1 MASVPLVLLCVVLMG
16 ASPALAQ
23 LRGELVASGFT
34 QPIAFVQDPT
44 DQSVFLVVQQDG
56 RVRVL
61 RNGVVQ
67 GTDYLDVRSAV
78 LNSGEQGLLGLAFA
92 PDYATSGRVFINFIT
107 QGGNTIIARFTRS
120 VSNPLRA
127 EPSSRFDLMWPGG
140 QRFIQQP
147 FSNHNGGNMVF
158 GPDGYLYIGMGDGGS
173 GNDPFHNAQ
182 NPNTLLGKMLRIDV
196 RVPDSDPEGYN
207 IPPTNPFVGTPGVLG
222 EIWSFGLRN
231 PWRYSFDNPSRGGT
245 GAMILGD
252 VGQNAWEEID
262 YEPAGRGG
270 RNYGWRNREGAHN
283 NVTSLAPFS
292 TPLIDPIHEYPHGA
306 GASVTGGFVYR
317 GTALGAGTQGRY
329 FFADFVQ
336 SRIWSVHL
344 SQNVLAGTATATDL
358 REHTAE
364 LVVGNAM
371 RLPSSFAEDASG
383 ELYVLSYLGTVH
395 RLTGT
400 GPPENSGAKRR
411 PSSQAPIGFATPRS
425 PNASAGVA
433 SSQAPQSGGLATAA
447 SDPCVAL
454 TRLLDAIRQLLP
466 DESEWVV
473 TFTIQSTAGE
483 PAPDL
488 WARWLM
494 GCRLRP
500 SPGTHRLMLNPVM
513 MLTRPPCFELAYA
526 KFSGTL
532 SDPVFT
538 VTPTASTSPTPTGEM
553 LGPSPNSTPV
563 GVRTPTIQLSEGN
576 VSPCSSPDNSGTNS
590 VTTASPSGFT

>member
-1 MASVPLVLLCVVLMG
+1 MHGRPLAHTASVPLVLVCVVLMW
-16 ASPALAQ
+16 ASPVLAQ

-34 QPIAFVQDPT
+34 LPVAFVQDPT

-67 GTDYLDVRSAV
+67 GTDYLDIRSVV

-92 PDYATSGRVFINFIT
+92 PDYAASGRVFVNFSNLSGHT
-107 QGGNTIIARFTRS
+107 VIARFTRS
-120 VSNPLRA
+120 ASNPLRA
-127 EPSSRFDLMWPGG
+127 EPSSRFDLLWPGG

-147 FSNHNGGNMVF
+147 FSNHNGGNLMV

-207 IPPTNPFVGTPGVLG
+207 IPPSNPFAGTPGVLG

-231 PWRYSFDNPSRGGT
+231 PWRFSFDNPSHGGT
-245 GAMILGD
+245 GALLIGD

-270 RNYGWRNREGAHN
+270 RNYGWRNREGLHN
-283 NVTSLAPFS
+283 NVTSLPSFS
-292 TPLIDPIHEYPHGA
+292 TPLTDPIHEYPHGA
-306 GASVTGGFVYR
+306 GSSVTGGFVYR
-317 GTALGAGTQGRY
+317 GTDLGAGTRGRY

-336 SRIWSVHL
+336 SRIWSVAL
-344 SQNVLAGTATATDL
+344 TQNALAGTATASDL

-364 LVVGNAM
+364 LGVGTTMA
-371 RLPSSFAEDASG
+371 RFPSTFAEDAAG
-383 ELYVLSYLGTVH
+383 ELYIVSLSGFVY
-395 RLTGT
+395 RLRGT

-411 PSSQAPIGFATPRS
+411 PPSQAPIGFATPRS
-425 PNASAGVA
+425 PGASAGVA
-433 SSQAPQSGGLATAA
+433 ASQASQQSAGLATAA

-466 DESEWVV
+466 GDSDWVV
-473 TFTIQSTAGE
+473 TLTIQSTANE
-483 PAPDL
+483 SAPDL
-488 WARWLM
+488 WSRWLM

-500 SPGTHRLMLNPVM
+500 S
-513 MLTRPPCFELAYA
+513 
-526 KFSGTL
+526 
-532 SDPVFT
+532 
-538 VTPTASTSPTPTGEM
+538 
-553 LGPSPNSTPV
+553 
-563 GVRTPTIQLSEGN
+563 
-576 VSPCSSPDNSGTNS
+576 
-590 VTTASPSGFT
+590 